1 MRWFFYWHAGPS
13 IIRTLS
19 SLTYMWSPPVITYT
33 FLSPSHLLHGH
44 LVSALPLYALALSI
58 SPPLSGWHA
67 MDRTEFAHLSGVL
80 KLDNVIVQFF

>member
-44 LVSALPLYALALSI
+44 LVSALPLYVLALS
-58 SPPLSGWHA
+58 
-67 MDRTEFAHLSGVL
+67 TEFAHLSGVL
-80 KLDNVIVQFF
+80 KLDNVIVQFFLI